1 MNEHMEELLSQ
12 YLDEELD
19 DETTAYVRE
28 QLLSNPE
35 WQEALEELQTT
46 VQAIRGLPSEATPE
60 RELWPEIVERRN
72 AAAGAGAEPKQ
83 SFWTTPRLLAAGL
96 AALLVPGAGL
106 AVALTLRVAQ
116 QPDVVEV
123 RVAPRAC
130 SRGGVPPLDDFR
142 PQLPLGSRLARQSA
156 NGMHGGL

>member
-1 MNEHMEELLSQ
+1 MNEHFESHRLDPQDKMEELLSQ

-28 QLLSNPE
+28 QLASNPE

-46 VQAIRGLPSEATPE
+46 VQAIRGLPREATPE

-96 AALLVPGAGL
+96 TALLVPGAGL
-106 AVALTLRVAQ
+106 VLARSLSNPRRDQ
-116 QPDVVEV
+116 RMEIVVT
-123 RVAPRAC
+123 PRAPVMIAPTAGK
-130 SRGGVPPLDDFR
+130 S
-142 PQLPLGSRLARQSA
+142 S
-156 NGMHGGL
+156 M